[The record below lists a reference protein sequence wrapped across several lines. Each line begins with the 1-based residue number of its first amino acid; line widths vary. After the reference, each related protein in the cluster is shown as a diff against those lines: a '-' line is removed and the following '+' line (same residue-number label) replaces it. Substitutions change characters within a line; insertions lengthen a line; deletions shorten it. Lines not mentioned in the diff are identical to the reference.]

1 MKKITLGLIAI
12 FFILSA
18 NSVSASH
25 IPGANITY
33 TCNPNNPLQYT
44 FTLTLFRVC
53 PGFHP
58 ATMTAGNF
66 NISNTC
72 GLTNPIIPT
81 FTQVGTP
88 VDVNQLCPVLISNC
102 SGGPASQP
110 GIWMYTYQATITF
123 PANCN
128 SWMINFDLCCRD
140 ASTNTNGGA
149 SNNVYVETQLNTL
162 TAPCNNSPTVTSAPI
177 PYMCAGQTSTYCVT
191 SADVDG
197 DSLYY
202 ALVSPQGGTGVPIT
216 HPAPYSVTSPLQNT
230 TFDPTTGCLTF
241 NQPTTGNFV
250 VTIQIQSYDA
260 FGNLIGYVNHDY
272 QIMVLNCSNIPPAP
286 PTGGITNFS
295 GSASLNGNTIDMC
308 IGDNVCFDVVFNDI
322 NTTDSLFVTQNGT
335 TLLPGATF
343 TQTGSNPVTGT
354 FCWVGTGGFSGSV
367 VTFVA
372 QDNACPISGQSAF
385 AVNFNIGT
393 GVFAGADQTICT
405 GNNAQLQV
413 ANAVNPVWTSI
424 SGDPINV
431 GVNISCNACPTPIIT
446 PSQTTTYVVTSDSVV
461 GLCNLSD
468 TVVITVLNATGPNIP
483 DAVICPGPGN
493 FASINVG
500 SGYTN
505 YTWSPACCSG
515 QFANIFNPGTYIVS
529 VDTLVC
535 TLTDTFVV
543 SLAAN
548 PLPTI
553 TGDVFFCKNEN
564 TTLGINGN
572 YTSYTWSPN
581 GETNSTITTG
591 TGTYFATVID
601 TNGCTWNSDTVT
613 VTNSN
618 PQAFINNIDTVCPG
632 DQTTINVSPSF
643 TSYLWSNGAT
653 TQSVTVG
660 AGNFDVIVTDNFGC
674 NDTAFAVVPTYPTPN
689 ASFSITPDAQ
699 GQPGIPITFT
709 DNSSGNIV
717 AWFWSFGDGG
727 TSSIQNPTHIYQ
739 SLGYFNVILI
749 VENANGCRDTISR
762 EYFVISEL
770 IIPNVFTPNGDGFN
784 DLLVIENL
792 EFFDNNLKI
801 YNRWGTKIFEKENYK
816 NDWDGDSVSDG
827 TYFFIL
833 EVKLMD
839 DSIETHKGT
848 ISILK

>member
-393 GVFAGADQTICT
+393 G
-405 GNNAQLQV
+405 
-413 ANAVNPVWTSI
+413 
-424 SGDPINV
+424 
-431 GVNISCNACPTPIIT
+431 
-446 PSQTTTYVVTSDSVV
+446 
-461 GLCNLSD
+461 
-468 TVVITVLNATGPNIP
+468 
-483 DAVICPGPGN
+483 
-493 FASINVG
+493 
-500 SGYTN
+500 
-505 YTWSPACCSG
+505 
-515 QFANIFNPGTYIVS
+515 
-529 VDTLVC
+529 
-535 TLTDTFVV
+535 
-543 SLAAN
+543 
-548 PLPTI
+548 
-553 TGDVFFCKNEN
+553 
-564 TTLGINGN
+564 
-572 YTSYTWSPN
+572 
-581 GETNSTITTG
+581 
-591 TGTYFATVID
+591 
-601 TNGCTWNSDTVT
+601 
-613 VTNSN
+613 
-618 PQAFINNIDTVCPG
+618 
-632 DQTTINVSPSF
+632 
-643 TSYLWSNGAT
+643 
-653 TQSVTVG
+653 
-660 AGNFDVIVTDNFGC
+660 
-674 NDTAFAVVPTYPTPN
+674 
-689 ASFSITPDAQ
+689 
-699 GQPGIPITFT
+699 
-709 DNSSGNIV
+709 
-717 AWFWSFGDGG
+717 
-727 TSSIQNPTHIYQ
+727 
-739 SLGYFNVILI
+739 
-749 VENANGCRDTISR
+749 
-762 EYFVISEL
+762 
-770 IIPNVFTPNGDGFN
+770 
-784 DLLVIENL
+784 
-792 EFFDNNLKI
+792 
-801 YNRWGTKIFEKENYK
+801 
-816 NDWDGDSVSDG
+816 
-827 TYFFIL
+827 
-833 EVKLMD
+833 
-839 DSIETHKGT
+839 
-848 ISILK
+848 